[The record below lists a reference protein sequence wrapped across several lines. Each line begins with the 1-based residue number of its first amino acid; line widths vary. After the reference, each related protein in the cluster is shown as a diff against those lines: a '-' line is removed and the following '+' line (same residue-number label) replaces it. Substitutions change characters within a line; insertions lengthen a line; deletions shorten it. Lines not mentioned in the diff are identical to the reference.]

1 MKTSKEKLQ
10 KAIDTVSIGLATKE
24 MIEQSTSYIFKNGMV
39 QTYNDEISVQYPV
52 EIEIEGAVK
61 AQEFRQLISKVK
73 GDEVDIEVEDNQLLL
88 SAGRT
93 KAGLL
98 LQSEI
103 KLPVDEV
110 RLGKKWHTLPEDFVQ
125 ALKFTMAAASKDM
138 SRGVLVCVHID
149 EEFVSASDSYRI
161 AQYKMV
167 CAIGCDSFLIPA
179 HVCSKIV
186 GYDIEKVNLHEGWV
200 SFKTKDDAVISCRT
214 YQEKYVDVSAYLN
227 AEGEE
232 FSFPSQLKDML
243 ERVGV
248 FSKRD
253 YILDEHVDVT
263 IGKGRISL
271 RAESPS
277 GWIEEKAGIDTKV
290 ECEFAITPYLLRD
303 ICDKKHTAVLDK
315 TRMMFSAD
323 NWKYLSLLRSSTNK
337 KKA

>member
-61 AQEFRQLISKVK
+61 AQEFRQLLAKVK
-73 GDEVDIEVEDNQLLL
+73 GDEIDIEVEENQLLL

-93 KAGLL
+93 KAGLQ
-98 LQSEI
+98 LQAEI
-103 KLPVDEV
+103 TLPVDEV
-110 RLGKKWHTLPEDFVQ
+110 RLGKKWYTLPEDFIQ
-125 ALKFTMAAASKDM
+125 AIKFTMASASKDM
-138 SRGVLVCVHID
+138 SRGVLVCVH
-149 EEFVSASDSYRI
+149 VSERMVTASDAYRI
-161 AQYKMV
+161 AQYEMA
-167 CAIGCDSFLIPA
+167 CAIGCDEFLIPA

-186 GYDIEKVNLHEGWV
+186 GYDIEKINIHEGWA
-200 SFKTKDDAVISCRT
+200 SFKTKDGAIISCRT
-214 YQEKYVDVSAYLN
+214 YQERFVNVSQLLQV
-227 AEGEE
+227 EGEE
-232 FSFPSQLKDML
+232 FSFPTQLKDML
-243 ERVGV
+243 ERVDV

-263 IGKGRISL
+263 IGKGCISL

-290 ECEFAITPYLLRD
+290 ECEFAIIPYLLRD
-303 ICDKKHTAVLDK
+303 ICDKKHIAVLDSTK
-315 TRMMFSAD
+315 LLFSAD
-323 NWKYLSLLRSSTNK
+323 NWKYLTVLRSQPK
-337 KKA
+337 KK